1 LTFDFRRSKVSLT
14 VNEPCSDNS
23 GPGFAPV
30 NPDVD
35 AVGDEAGTGDSAAPR
50 EDAATVAL
58 DGLKVLDF
66 SRVLAGPFATMMLGD
81 LGANVIKVERPDGG
95 DETRAWGPPFD
106 AHGQATY
113 FLSVNRNKRSVVLDL
128 KHEADLLRARELA
141 LTADVLVENF
151 RPGLMEGLG
160 LDYEALEPGNP
171 GLVYCSITGFGP
183 GAGARL
189 PGYDLLVQALGGLM
203 SITGEPDRDPQ
214 KVGVALVDILTGLF
228 ATSGILAA
236 LRYRERSGRGQKVE
250 VSLLA
255 SLLAALVNQ
264 GSAYTAGGVVPQR
277 MGNAHPSISPY
288 ELYDAGDGQ
297 LVIAVG
303 NDRQFRALCET
314 IDRVDLAE
322 DDRFATNKDRVANR
336 DALREELD
344 RSLRD
349 RPAAH
354 WSEALTK
361 ARVPAGPVNDVGG
374 AFQLARELG
383 LEPVVEI
390 RDGDGPATPLT
401 RNPITLSRTPA
412 SYRSAP
418 PALGERG
425 TAAW

>member
-1 LTFDFRRSKVSLT
+1 VTGGEHAT
-14 VNEPCSDNS
+14 
-23 GPGFAPV
+23 
-30 NPDVD
+30 
-35 AVGDEAGTGDSAAPR
+35 AG
-50 EDAATVAL
+50 AL

-81 LGANVIKVERPDGG
+81 LGAEVIKIERPDGG
-95 DETRAWGPPFD
+95 DETRSWGPPFD
-106 AHGQATY
+106 ERGQATY
-113 FLSVNRNKRSVVLDL
+113 FLSVNRNKRSLVLDL
-128 KHEADLLRARELA
+128 RDDADLTRARELA
-141 LTADVLVENF
+141 IKADVLVENF

-160 LDYEALEPGNP
+160 LAYEKLQPSNS

-183 GAGARL
+183 DEGARL

-236 LRYRERSGRGQKVE
+236 LRHRDRTGQGQKVE

-264 GSAYTAGGVVPQR
+264 ASAYTAGGVVPHR

-288 ELYDAGDGQ
+288 ELYNAGDGQ

-314 IDRVDLAE
+314 IDRSDLP
-322 DDRFATNKDRVANR
+322 DDARFATNTDRVANR
-336 DALREELD
+336 DTLREELE

-349 RPAAH
+349 SPAAV
-354 WSEALTK
+354 WSEALTD
-361 ARVPAGPVNDVGG
+361 ARVPAGLVNDVGG
-374 AFQLARELG
+374 AFRLARELG

-390 RDGDGPATPLT
+390 PNGDGPPTPLT

-418 PALGERG
+418 PALGEPG
-425 TAAW
+425 AAAW

>member
-1 LTFDFRRSKVSLT
+1 MYSAKA
-14 VNEPCSDNS
+14 
-23 GPGFAPV
+23 APV
-30 NPDVD
+30 TAGDD
-35 AVGDEAGTGDSAAPR
+35 ATAG
-50 EDAATVAL
+50 AL

-81 LGANVIKVERPDGG
+81 LGAEVIKVERPDGG
-95 DETRAWGPPFD
+95 DETRSWGPPFD

-128 KHEADLLRARELA
+128 KDSADLERARQLA

-151 RPGLMEGLG
+151 RPGLMAELG
-160 LDYEALEPGNP
+160 LAYEDLQPGNP

-183 GAGARL
+183 GQGARL

-236 LRYRERSGRGQKVE
+236 LHHRERSRRGQKVE

-264 GSAYTAGGVVPQR
+264 ASAYTAGGVVPHR

-288 ELYDAGDGQ
+288 ELYDADDGQ

-314 IDRVDLAE
+314 VDRPDLADE
-322 DDRFATNKDRVANR
+322 ARFATNTDRVANR
-336 DALREELD
+336 TELREELE
-344 RSLRD
+344 RSLRR
-349 RPAAH
+349 RPAAD
-354 WSEALTK
+354 WSEALTA
-361 ARVPAGPVNDVGG
+361 ARVPAGLVNDVGA
-374 AFQLARELG
+374 AFRLASELG
-383 LEPVVEI
+383 LDPVVQI

-401 RNPITLSRTPA
+401 RNPITLWDTPA

-418 PALGERG
+418 PALGSHEPG
-425 TAAW
+425 AATW